1 MSDLTI
7 TLLQTLLHWHDRA
20 LNLEMFAQKI
30 ESITEP
36 TDLIILP
43 EMFTT
48 GFTMQAPEMAETMGG
63 PTVHWL
69 RNIAAAANAVVT
81 GSLIIT
87 EKGKYY
93 NRLVWMRP
101 DGSYESYDK
110 RHLFRMAGE
119 TEVYAGGTERLIVDL
134 KGWRIC
140 PLICYDLRFPV
151 WSRNGQSAYDLLLYV
166 ANWPAARNNAWK
178 TLLPARAIENIA
190 YVAGVNRVGEDGHGH
205 SYSGDS
211 MVVDFKGTVLWSQAE
226 EEYTLTITLSYQEL
240 ADFRTRFPAHLD
252 ADTFTLQ

>member
-1 MSDLTI
+1 
-7 TLLQTLLHWHDRA
+7 
-20 LNLEMFAQKI
+20 
-30 ESITEP
+30 
-36 TDLIILP
+36 
-43 EMFTT
+43 
-48 GFTMQAPEMAETMGG
+48 
-63 PTVHWL
+63 
-69 RNIAAAANAVVT
+69 
-81 GSLIIT
+81 
-87 EKGKYY
+87 
-93 NRLVWMRP
+93 
-101 DGSYESYDK
+101 
-110 RHLFRMAGE
+110 
-119 TEVYAGGTERLIVDL
+119 
-134 KGWRIC
+134 
-140 PLICYDLRFPV
+140 
-151 WSRNGQSAYDLLLYV
+151 V